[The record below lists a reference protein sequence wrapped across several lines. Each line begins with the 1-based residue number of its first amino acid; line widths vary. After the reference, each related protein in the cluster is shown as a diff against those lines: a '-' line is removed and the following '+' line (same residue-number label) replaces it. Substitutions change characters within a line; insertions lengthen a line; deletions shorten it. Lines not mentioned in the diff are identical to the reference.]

1 MTDSGTMKPDAPGKT
16 FSTFHTTMT
25 TTLPVLSL
33 LETRVLGVLAEKQRT
48 LPDTYPLTLNT
59 LVSGCNQKTSRDPII
74 EASESEVQ
82 AAVDSLKSL
91 SLVMESSGGRVARYA
106 HNTER
111 VLHIPTQSTAL
122 LTMLML
128 RGPQTAGEL
137 RINSERLHRFADI
150 SSVESFLVEL
160 AEREAGALVMELP
173 RQPGAR
179 ENRWTHLLSGAPS
192 VEEHAVTV
200 AVSHSGDVTVGEIA
214 ALKAN
219 VAKLEA
225 ELNDL
230 RTLVGKLYTELGISA
245 G

>member
-1 MTDSGTMKPDAPGKT
+1 MSP
-16 FSTFHTTMT
+16 
-25 TTLPVLSL
+25 TLPILSL

-48 LPDTYPLTLNT
+48 VPDSYPLTLNA
-59 LVSGCNQKTSRDPII
+59 LLSGCNQKSSRDPVI
-74 EASESEVQ
+74 EASEAEVQ
-82 AAVDSLKSL
+82 AALDSLRHL
-91 SLVMESSGGRVARYA
+91 SLIVETSGGRAA
-106 HNTER
+106 HYGHNIER

-137 RINSERLHRFADI
+137 RINCDRLHKFADI

-160 AEREAGALVMELP
+160 AERAEGGLVVELP

-179 ENRWTHLLSGAPS
+179 ENRWMHLLSGAPLIEERAAS
-192 VEEHAVTV
+192 VGQA
-200 AVSHSGDVTVGEIA
+200 APPADITVGEIA

-225 ELNDL
+225 ELGEL
-230 RTLVGKLYTELGISA
+230 RALVSKLYAELGISA
-245 G
+245 A

>member
-1 MTDSGTMKPDAPGKT
+1 MADSGTMKPDVPDKPP
-16 FSTFHTTMT
+16 STFHATMT
-25 TTLPVLSL
+25 ITLPVLSL

-48 LPDTYPLTLNT
+48 VPDTYPLTLNT
-59 LVSGCNQKTSRDPII
+59 LVAGCNQKTSRDPII

-82 AAVDSLKSL
+82 AAVDSLKFL

-106 HNTER
+106 HNIER

-122 LTMLML
+122 LAMLML

-160 AEREAGALVMELP
+160 AERGAGALVMELP

-179 ENRWTHLLSGAPS
+179 ENRWTHLLSGAPV
-192 VEEHAVTV
+192 VEQYA
-200 AVSHSGDVTVGEIA
+200 AASASPSGDVTVGEIA

-230 RTLVGKLYTELGISA
+230 RALVGKLYTELGISA